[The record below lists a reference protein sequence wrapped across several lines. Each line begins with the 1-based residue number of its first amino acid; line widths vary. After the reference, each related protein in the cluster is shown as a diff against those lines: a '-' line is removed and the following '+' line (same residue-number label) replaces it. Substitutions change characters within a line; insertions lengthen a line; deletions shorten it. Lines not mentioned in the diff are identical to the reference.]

1 MLSLRFYE
9 KGEEFM
15 PVELQAIGVLFVY
28 ALIFYLVIYFAV
40 KHAIIAAHTTIE
52 ENKKKFADDV
62 KRYQEKENASK
73 LEEDR
78 VRGQS
83 TPIQS
88 AADERNSS
96 EENNSIHGYHSSE
109 ENNNI
114 YERNSSEENNN
125 IYGYH
130 SSEENNNIYGY
141 NSSDEGKSI

>member
-1 MLSLRFYE
+1 MLMYKLSQGFYE

-15 PVELQAIGVLFVY
+15 PVGLQAIGVLFVY

-52 ENKKKFADDV
+52 ENKKKFEDDV

-73 LEEDR
+73 MVEDR

-88 AADERNSS
+88 AADERNNS

-114 YERNSSEENNN
+114 Y
-125 IYGYH
+125 
-130 SSEENNNIYGY
+130 GY
-141 NSSDEGKSI
+141 NNSDEGKSI